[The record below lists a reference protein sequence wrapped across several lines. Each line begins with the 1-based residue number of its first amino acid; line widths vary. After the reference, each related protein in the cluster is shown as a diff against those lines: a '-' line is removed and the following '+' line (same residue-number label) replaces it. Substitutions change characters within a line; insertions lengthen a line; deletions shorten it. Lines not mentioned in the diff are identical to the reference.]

1 MPSRTYRQVARAE
14 HAERTRT
21 AILEAVFKRLREAP
35 AEPVAVDA
43 VARLAGVARST
54 VYAVF
59 GSRAGLF
66 EAVGRELAD
75 RGGYAS
81 LLEAKHRPD
90 AREHLRAGIRS
101 AGAMYAA
108 NRDIYR
114 ALRSMAQLDEEAV
127 GGVVRGMDEERAS
140 GMRRLVRRLAD
151 QGVLRADLGVEDAE
165 QMLWAL
171 TSFETFDALY
181 TGRRLS
187 TTKTVA
193 LLVAMAE
200 RALYAQPDW
209 TRG

>member
-1 MPSRTYRQVARAE
+1 
-14 HAERTRT
+14 
-21 AILEAVFKRLREAP
+21 
-35 AEPVAVDA
+35 
-43 VARLAGVARST
+43 
-54 VYAVF
+54 
-59 GSRAGLF
+59 
-66 EAVGRELAD
+66 
-75 RGGYAS
+75 
-81 LLEAKHRPD
+81 
-90 AREHLRAGIRS
+90 
-101 AGAMYAA
+101 
-108 NRDIYR
+108 
-114 ALRSMAQLDEEAV
+114 V